1 MKIADRIGLEL
12 ALGRSFAFDLR
23 QARDPMALEAA
34 MQRRARQVRDGRL
47 QSVKAIIERQQ
58 RMPSKGDD
66 HGLLLDGQ
74 DGRSGLLR
82 SCWEIGS
89 RGAPPPLG
97 DGLRV
102 DP

>member
-58 RMPSKGDD
+58 RMPSKATTTASSSTDRTVDRGSF
-66 HGLLLDGQ
+66 GPV
-74 DGRSGLLR
+74 GRSEAEARFRHLATVFGL
-82 SCWEIGS
+82 I
-89 RGAPPPLG
+89 P
-97 DGLRV
+97 
-102 DP
+102 

>member
-1 MKIADRIGLEL
+1 
-12 ALGRSFAFDLR
+12 
-23 QARDPMALEAA
+23 MALEAA
-34 MQRRARQVRDGRL
+34 MQRRARQMRDGRL

-89 RGAPPPLG
+89 RGALPPLG